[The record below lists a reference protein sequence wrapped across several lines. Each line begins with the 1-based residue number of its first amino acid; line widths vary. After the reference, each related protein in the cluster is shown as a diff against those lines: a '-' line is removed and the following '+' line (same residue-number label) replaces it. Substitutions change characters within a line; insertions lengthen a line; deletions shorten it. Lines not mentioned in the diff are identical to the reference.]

1 MPSDVDPDVR
11 AVSSTVWWLSLGR
24 LPATTATRMLAPLLG
39 VIAAGLG
46 ISVVDAG
53 TILAAFELAGL
64 TAPVAGW
71 FVDRVGP
78 RRAIGASLLAF
89 ALAAAAA
96 AGSPGPAT
104 FAVSL
109 VSLGLAANVYEA
121 ASVVWIAG
129 VTSFATRAAWM
140 GRYELSWAGGLLIG
154 VPVAAVLTLASWRLA
169 FAAIAAVGL
178 LVRVALRSRL
188 AVSGGGGVPPSM
200 GTAPVRRPGADRS
213 VLESDTLGAAHAWA
227 VFGGFGVICGASML
241 VVVVYGVWLE
251 EEFGLGSVAIGAVAF
266 VLGIADVVAN
276 TANLRWTD
284 AMGKTRAAIAGIAVH
299 VLAAGVLVAGAHV
312 FVLGVLG
319 LFVLI
324 AGFEFALLSSKPLLT
339 ELGWRRQG
347 LGIGIGIGFAAAAAC
362 RSLAAIV
369 GTRLYDWQGMRAA
382 AIASAAVA
390 AVGALA
396 FAVGVHEPSAD

>member
-1 MPSDVDPDVR
+1 MPSDLEPGTR
-11 AVSSTVWWLSLGR
+11 AISSTVWWLSLGR

-39 VIAAGLG
+39 VIATGLG

-78 RRAIGASLLAF
+78 RRAIGSSLVAF

-154 VPVAAVLTLASWRLA
+154 VPIAALLTLASWRLA
-169 FAAIAAVGL
+169 FAAIAVVGL

-188 AVSGGGGVPPSM
+188 AVSGGGGVPESM
-200 GTAPVRRPGADRS
+200 GGAPAHISGTDHPARAS
-213 VLESDTLGAAHAWA
+213 STLGAAHAWA

-251 EEFGLGSVAIGAVAF
+251 EQFGLGSVAIGAVAF

-284 AMGKTRAAIAGIAVH
+284 AMGKTRAAIVGIAVH
-299 VLAAGVLVAGAHV
+299 VLAAGVLVAGSHV

-347 LGIGIGIGFAAAAAC
+347 FGVGIGFAASAAC

-369 GTRLYDWQGMRAA
+369 GTRLYAWQGMRAA

-390 AVGALA
+390 AMGA
-396 FAVGVHEPSAD
+396 FAFAFGVREPAIE